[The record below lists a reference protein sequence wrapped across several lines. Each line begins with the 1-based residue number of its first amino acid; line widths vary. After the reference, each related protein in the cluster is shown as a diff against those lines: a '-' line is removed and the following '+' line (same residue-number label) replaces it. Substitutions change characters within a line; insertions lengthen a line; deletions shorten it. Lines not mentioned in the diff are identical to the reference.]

1 MTDRSERWYEDYE
14 VGEVIV
20 AAGVTISEADILD
33 FAFRYD
39 PQPFHLDKAAA
50 EASIYR
56 GLIASGW
63 QTGLLGFRMLLQ
75 KGLLG
80 KGSMGSPGLDELRW
94 YLPVRPN
101 DTLYG
106 KCRIEDKRESQSKPD
121 RGIVKMKYWIEN
133 QKGEMVMSF
142 FGNQL
147 VKRRPAIT

>member
-1 MTDRSERWYEDYE
+1 MPKSERYYEDYD
-14 VGEVIV
+14 VGEVI
-20 AAGVTISEADILD
+20 AADGVSIAEADILD

-39 PQPFHLDKAAA
+39 PQPFHLDRTAAGQ
-50 EASIYR
+50 SIYQ

-75 KGLLG
+75 AGLLG

-94 YLPVRPN
+94 YLPVRPG

-106 KCRIEDKRESQSKPD
+106 KASIEAKRESQSKPD

-133 QKGEMVMSF
+133 QKGETVMSF

-147 VKRRPAIT
+147 VKKRPV

>member
-1 MTDRSERWYEDYE
+1 MPKSERYYEDYD
-14 VGEVIV
+14 VGEIIT
-20 AAGVTISEADILD
+20 AAGVTIAEADILD

-39 PQPFHLDKAAA
+39 PQPFHLDKTAA
-50 EASIYR
+50 EASIYQ

-75 KGLLG
+75 AGLLG

-94 YLPVRPN
+94 YLPVRPG

-106 KCRIEDKRESQSKPD
+106 KASIESKRESQSKPD
-121 RGIVKMKYWIEN
+121 RGIVKMKYWVEN
-133 QKGEMVMSF
+133 QKGETVMSF

-147 VKRRPAIT
+147 VKKRPG

>member
-1 MTDRSERWYEDYE
+1 MPKSERYYEDYD
-14 VGEVIV
+14 VGEVI
-20 AAGVTISEADILD
+20 AADGVSITESDILD

-39 PQPFHLDKAAA
+39 PQPFHLDRTAA
-50 EASIYR
+50 EASIYG

-63 QTGLLGFRMLLQ
+63 QTGLLGFRMLL
-75 KGLLG
+75 KAGLLG

-94 YLPVRPN
+94 YLPVRPG

-106 KCRIEDKRESQSKPD
+106 KASIEDKRISQSKPD
-121 RGIVKMKYWIEN
+121 RGIVKMKYWVEN

-147 VKRRPAIT
+147 VRKRPA